1 MTKIHSRAELKN
13 RRKELRTNATDA
25 EKRLWFF
32 LKGKQ
37 LCGRKFSR
45 QHSVGRYIVDFY
57 CHEERLVV
65 ELDGEQH
72 KEKEQMQYDN
82 ERTKYLESLNHK
94 VVRFGNMDVLFNTDA
109 VLKKI
114 ERCFG
119 KQSSLTSPRLGRQV
133 GQA

>member
-1 MTKIHSRAELKN
+1 M
-13 RRKELRTNATDA
+13 
-25 EKRLWFF
+25 
-32 LKGKQ
+32 
-37 LCGRKFSR
+37 CGRKFSR

-94 VVRFGNMDVLFNTDA
+94 VIRFGNMEVLFDTDT

-119 KQSSLTSPRLGRQV
+119 KQSSLTSPRLRLRSRTGLNPSPKLGEGLLNSSSLCTASV
-133 GQA
+133 GKEGE

>member
-1 MTKIHSRAELKN
+1 MTNIHSRVELKS
-13 RRKELRTNATDA
+13 RRKELRANATDA

-45 QHSVGRYIVDFY
+45 QHSIGKYIVDFY
-57 CHEERLVV
+57 CYEERLII

-72 KEKEQMQYDN
+72 KEKERLQYDN
-82 ERTKYLESLNHK
+82 KRTKYLESLNHK
-94 VVRFGNMDVLFNTDA
+94 VMRFGNVEVLFDTDT
-109 VLKKI
+109 VLRKI

-119 KQSSLTSPRLGRQV
+119 KPL
-133 GQA
+133 